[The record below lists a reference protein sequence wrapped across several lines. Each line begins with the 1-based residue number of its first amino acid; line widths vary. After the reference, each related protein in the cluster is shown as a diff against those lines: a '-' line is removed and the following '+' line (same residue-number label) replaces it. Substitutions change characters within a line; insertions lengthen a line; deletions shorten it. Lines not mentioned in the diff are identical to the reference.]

1 MRRQFRG
8 KETMVRIGFGSN
20 KKTRFVLPNG
30 LKKFVVHNV
39 KDLDLLLMHNRTYC
53 AEIAHN
59 VSARKRKAIVDRA
72 EALNVVVTNAKAGLR
87 TAENEAAPATD

>member
-20 KKTRFVLPNG
+20 KKTRFTLPNG
-30 LKKFVVHNV
+30 LKKFVVHNLQDV
-39 KDLDLLLMHNRTYC
+39 DLLLMHNRIYC

-59 VSARKRKAIVDRA
+59 VSGRLRKAIIDRA
-72 EALNVVVTNAKAGLR
+72 EALNIVVTNGKARLR
-87 TAENEAAPATD
+87 TAESEAAPAEN